1 MNTTAKQTLNHAR
14 QLQSDMRAAGHG
26 DVRLADAYL
35 LCRIGQLAAAQT
47 EEKLR
52 RDARAE
58 RVRKGM
64 VAGYVA
70 DMRAVGAWD
79 GE

>member
-1 MNTTAKQTLNHAR
+1 MTTTNNKFAVGQVVTVRVAGHAVSLR
-14 QLQSDMRAAGHG
+14 DAWVLSGLVDVAAGR
-26 DVRLADAYL
+26 VRDEQARKD
-35 LCRIGQLAAAQT
+35 
-47 EEKLR
+47 
-52 RDARAE
+52 RAE

-64 VAGYVA
+64 VANWCA